1 MEKILLVPDSFKGT
15 LSSRQVCQVMAGQ
28 LRRFFPQAQV
38 KSIPVADGG
47 EGSVEAFL
55 AAAGGERRTRTV
67 TGPFGEPVEA
77 FYGILGDGRTA
88 VIEMAACAGLPLAEG
103 RLNPE
108 RATTYGVGELLLAAK
123 EAGCTKAI
131 LGLGGSC
138 TNDGGVGAAAALGA
152 KFTRADGAAFIPTG
166 GTLGEIAA
174 LDVSPV
180 AQALQGME
188 LTAMCDIDNPLYGEA
203 GAAAVFA
210 PQKGADAAMVAR
222 LDAGLRHLGQV
233 SARCL
238 GRDFSHLPGA
248 GAAGGLGFGMAAFC
262 GAQLRMGIDAVLD
275 AVGFDSL
282 LPGTDVVFTGEG
294 KIDSQSARGKVV
306 SGVAARCRKA
316 GVPVVAVV
324 GQIGQ
329 GFEEMYQQ
337 GLTAVFS
344 INRAAQ
350 PFAESRFHAGENLAL
365 TMENIARL
373 LAAGRWFSSPLP
385 LTFPGRRGIVQEVRS
400 C

>member
-55 AAAGGERRTRTV
+55 AAAGGERRMLTV

-306 SGVAARCRKA
+306 SGVAVRCRKA

-373 LAAGRWFSSPLP
+373 LAAGR
-385 LTFPGRRGIVQEVRS
+385 
-400 C
+400 

>member
-77 FYGILGDGRTA
+77 FYGVLGDGRTA

-152 KFTRADGAAFIPTG
+152 KFTRADGTAFVPSG

-188 LTAMCDIDNPLYGEA
+188 LTAMCDIDNPLYGDA

-262 GAQLRMGIDAVLD
+262 DAQLRMGIDAVLD

-282 LPGTDVVFTGEG
+282 LPGTDMVFTGEG

-373 LAAGRWFSSPLP
+373 LAAGR
-385 LTFPGRRGIVQEVRS
+385 
-400 C
+400 

>member
-138 TNDGGVGAAAALGA
+138 TNDGGAGAAVALGA
-152 KFTRADGAAFIPTG
+152 KFTRADGAAFVPTG

-238 GRDFSHLPGA
+238 GRDFSYLPGA

-373 LAAGRWFSSPLP
+373 LAAGR
-385 LTFPGRRGIVQEVRS
+385 
-400 C
+400 

>member
-77 FYGILGDGRTA
+77 FYGVLGDGRTA

-138 TNDGGVGAAAALGA
+138 TNDGGAGAAAALGA

-350 PFAESRFHAGENLAL
+350 PFAESRFHAGENLVL

-373 LAAGRWFSSPLP
+373 LAAGR
-385 LTFPGRRGIVQEVRS
+385 
-400 C
+400 

>member
-152 KFTRADGAAFIPTG
+152 KFTRADGTAFVPTG

-188 LTAMCDIDNPLYGEA
+188 LTAMCDIDNPLYGDA

-282 LPGTDVVFTGEG
+282 LPGTDMVFTGEG

-373 LAAGRWFSSPLP
+373 LAASR
-385 LTFPGRRGIVQEVRS
+385 
-400 C
+400 

>member
-138 TNDGGVGAAAALGA
+138 TNDGGAGAAAALGA

-350 PFAESRFHAGENLAL
+350 PFAESRLHAGENLAL

-373 LAAGRWFSSPLP
+373 LAAGR
-385 LTFPGRRGIVQEVRS
+385 
-400 C
+400 

>member
-138 TNDGGVGAAAALGA
+138 TNDGGAGAAAALGA
-152 KFTRADGAAFIPTG
+152 KFTRADGTAFVPTG

-238 GRDFSHLPGA
+238 GRDFSHLPGT

-373 LAAGRWFSSPLP
+373 LAAGR
-385 LTFPGRRGIVQEVRS
+385 
-400 C
+400 

>member
-123 EAGCTKAI
+123 ETGCTKAI

-138 TNDGGVGAAAALGA
+138 TNDGGAGAAAALGA
-152 KFTRADGAAFIPTG
+152 KFTRADGTAFVPTG

-373 LAAGRWFSSPLP
+373 LAAGR
-385 LTFPGRRGIVQEVRS
+385 
-400 C
+400 

>member
-152 KFTRADGAAFIPTG
+152 KFTRADGAAFVPTG

-282 LPGTDVVFTGEG
+282 LPGTDMVFTGEG

-373 LAAGRWFSSPLP
+373 LAAGR
-385 LTFPGRRGIVQEVRS
+385 
-400 C
+400 

>member
-138 TNDGGVGAAAALGA
+138 TNDGGAGAAAALGA
-152 KFTRADGAAFIPTG
+152 KFTRADGTAFVPTG

-233 SARCL
+233 AARCL

-324 GQIGQ
+324 GQIGH

-373 LAAGRWFSSPLP
+373 LAAGR
-385 LTFPGRRGIVQEVRS
+385 
-400 C
+400 

>member
-138 TNDGGVGAAAALGA
+138 TNDGGAGAAAALGA
-152 KFTRADGAAFIPTG
+152 KFTRVDGTAFVPTG

-188 LTAMCDIDNPLYGEA
+188 LTAMCDIDNPLYGDA

-233 SARCL
+233 AARCL

-306 SGVAARCRKA
+306 SGVAVRCRKA

-373 LAAGRWFSSPLP
+373 LAAGR
-385 LTFPGRRGIVQEVRS
+385 
-400 C
+400 

>member
-77 FYGILGDGRTA
+77 FYGVLGDGRTA

-152 KFTRADGAAFIPTG
+152 KFTRADGAAFIPSG

-282 LPGTDVVFTGEG
+282 LPGTDMVFTGEG

-373 LAAGRWFSSPLP
+373 LAAGR
-385 LTFPGRRGIVQEVRS
+385 
-400 C
+400 

>member
-77 FYGILGDGRTA
+77 FYGVLGDGRTA

-103 RLNPE
+103 RLNPG

-138 TNDGGVGAAAALGA
+138 TNDGGAGAAAALGA
-152 KFTRADGAAFIPTG
+152 KFTRADGTAFIPTG

-188 LTAMCDIDNPLYGEA
+188 LTAMCDIDNPLYGDA

-233 SARCL
+233 ATRCL

-306 SGVAARCRKA
+306 SGVAVRCRKA

-373 LAAGRWFSSPLP
+373 LAAGR
-385 LTFPGRRGIVQEVRS
+385 
-400 C
+400 

>member
-152 KFTRADGAAFIPTG
+152 KFTRADGAAFIPSG

-203 GAAAVFA
+203 GAAVVFA

-282 LPGTDVVFTGEG
+282 LPGTDMVFTGEG

-306 SGVAARCRKA
+306 SGVAVRCRKA

-373 LAAGRWFSSPLP
+373 LAAGR
-385 LTFPGRRGIVQEVRS
+385 
-400 C
+400 

>member
-55 AAAGGERRTRTV
+55 AAAGGERRMLTV

-138 TNDGGVGAAAALGA
+138 TNDGGAGAAAALGA
-152 KFTRADGAAFIPTG
+152 KFTRADGAAFVPTG

-373 LAAGRWFSSPLP
+373 LAAGR
-385 LTFPGRRGIVQEVRS
+385 
-400 C
+400 

>member
-77 FYGILGDGRTA
+77 FYGILDDGRTA

-138 TNDGGVGAAAALGA
+138 TNDGGAGAAAALGA

-373 LAAGRWFSSPLP
+373 LAASR
-385 LTFPGRRGIVQEVRS
+385 
-400 C
+400 

>member
-188 LTAMCDIDNPLYGEA
+188 LTAMCDIDNPLYGDA

-233 SARCL
+233 AARCL

-373 LAAGRWFSSPLP
+373 LAAGR
-385 LTFPGRRGIVQEVRS
+385 
-400 C
+400 

>member
-138 TNDGGVGAAAALGA
+138 TNDGGAGAAAALGA
-152 KFTRADGAAFIPTG
+152 KFTRADGAAFVPTG

-306 SGVAARCRKA
+306 SGVAARCRKE

-373 LAAGRWFSSPLP
+373 LAAGR
-385 LTFPGRRGIVQEVRS
+385 
-400 C
+400 

>member
-77 FYGILGDGRTA
+77 FYGVLGDGRTA

-180 AQALQGME
+180 AQVLQGME

-373 LAAGRWFSSPLP
+373 LAAGR
-385 LTFPGRRGIVQEVRS
+385 
-400 C
+400 

>member
-77 FYGILGDGRTA
+77 FYGVLGDGRTA

-188 LTAMCDIDNPLYGEA
+188 LTAMCDIDNPLYGDA

-306 SGVAARCRKA
+306 SGVAVRCRKA

-373 LAAGRWFSSPLP
+373 LAASR
-385 LTFPGRRGIVQEVRS
+385 
-400 C
+400 

>member
-152 KFTRADGAAFIPTG
+152 KFTRADGAAFIPSG

-203 GAAAVFA
+203 GAAVVFA

-373 LAAGRWFSSPLP
+373 LAAGR
-385 LTFPGRRGIVQEVRS
+385 
-400 C
+400 

>member
-77 FYGILGDGRTA
+77 FYGVLGDGRTA

-138 TNDGGVGAAAALGA
+138 TNDGGAGAAAALGA

-203 GAAAVFA
+203 GAAVVFA

-233 SARCL
+233 AARCL

-306 SGVAARCRKA
+306 SGVAVRCRKA

-324 GQIGQ
+324 GQIDQ

-373 LAAGRWFSSPLP
+373 LAAGR
-385 LTFPGRRGIVQEVRS
+385 
-400 C
+400 

>member
-77 FYGILGDGRTA
+77 FYGVLGDGRTA

-123 EAGCTKAI
+123 EAGCSKAI

-152 KFTRADGAAFIPTG
+152 KFTRADGAAFVPSG

-324 GQIGQ
+324 GQIDQ

-373 LAAGRWFSSPLP
+373 LAAGR
-385 LTFPGRRGIVQEVRS
+385 
-400 C
+400 

>member
-138 TNDGGVGAAAALGA
+138 TNDGGAGAAAALGA
-152 KFTRADGAAFIPTG
+152 KFTRADGAAFVPSG

-180 AQALQGME
+180 AQALQGMK

-282 LPGTDVVFTGEG
+282 LPGTDMVFTGEG

-306 SGVAARCRKA
+306 SGVAVRCRKA

-373 LAAGRWFSSPLP
+373 LAAGR
-385 LTFPGRRGIVQEVRS
+385 
-400 C
+400 

>member
-77 FYGILGDGRTA
+77 FYGVLGDGRTA

-180 AQALQGME
+180 AQVLQGME

-222 LDAGLRHLGQV
+222 LDAGLRHLGQMA
-233 SARCL
+233 ARCL

-306 SGVAARCRKA
+306 SGVAVRCRKA

-324 GQIGQ
+324 GQIDQ

-373 LAAGRWFSSPLP
+373 LAASR
-385 LTFPGRRGIVQEVRS
+385 
-400 C
+400 

>member
-77 FYGILGDGRTA
+77 FYGVLGDGRTA

-152 KFTRADGAAFIPTG
+152 KFTRADGAAFVPTG

-282 LPGTDVVFTGEG
+282 LPGTDMVFTGEG

-306 SGVAARCRKA
+306 SGVAVRCRKA

-373 LAAGRWFSSPLP
+373 LAASR
-385 LTFPGRRGIVQEVRS
+385 
-400 C
+400 

>member
-138 TNDGGVGAAAALGA
+138 TNDGGAGAAAALGA
-152 KFTRADGAAFIPTG
+152 KFTRADGAAFVPTG

-180 AQALQGME
+180 AQALQGMV

-203 GAAAVFA
+203 GAAVVFA

-282 LPGTDVVFTGEG
+282 LPGTDMVFTGEG

-306 SGVAARCRKA
+306 SGVAVRCRKA

-373 LAAGRWFSSPLP
+373 LAAGR
-385 LTFPGRRGIVQEVRS
+385 
-400 C
+400 

>member
-55 AAAGGERRTRTV
+55 AAAGGERRMLTV

-152 KFTRADGAAFIPTG
+152 KFTRADGAAFVPTG

-188 LTAMCDIDNPLYGEA
+188 LTAMCDIDNPLYGDA

-233 SARCL
+233 AARCL

-294 KIDSQSARGKVV
+294 KIDFQSARGKVV

-324 GQIGQ
+324 GQIDQ

-373 LAAGRWFSSPLP
+373 LAAGR
-385 LTFPGRRGIVQEVRS
+385 
-400 C
+400 

>member
-138 TNDGGVGAAAALGA
+138 TNDGGAGAAAALGA

-188 LTAMCDIDNPLYGEA
+188 LTAMCDIDNPLYGDA

-282 LPGTDVVFTGEG
+282 LPGTDMVFTGEG

-324 GQIGQ
+324 GQIDQ

-373 LAAGRWFSSPLP
+373 LAAGR
-385 LTFPGRRGIVQEVRS
+385 
-400 C
+400 

>member
-28 LRRFFPQAQV
+28 LHRFFPQAQV

-55 AAAGGERRTRTV
+55 AAAGGERRMLTV

-138 TNDGGVGAAAALGA
+138 TNDGGAGAAAALGA
-152 KFTRADGAAFIPTG
+152 KFTRADGAAFVPTG

-188 LTAMCDIDNPLYGEA
+188 LTAMCDIDNPLYGDA

-233 SARCL
+233 AARCL

-306 SGVAARCRKA
+306 SGVAVRCRKA

-373 LAAGRWFSSPLP
+373 LAAGR
-385 LTFPGRRGIVQEVRS
+385 
-400 C
+400 

>member
-77 FYGILGDGRTA
+77 FYGVLGDGRTA

-138 TNDGGVGAAAALGA
+138 TNDGGAGAAAALGA
-152 KFTRADGAAFIPTG
+152 KFTRADGAAFVPTG

-238 GRDFSHLPGA
+238 GRDFSHLPGT

-373 LAAGRWFSSPLP
+373 LAAGR
-385 LTFPGRRGIVQEVRS
+385 
-400 C
+400 

>member
-55 AAAGGERRTRTV
+55 AAAGGERRMLTV

-77 FYGILGDGRTA
+77 FYGVLGDGRTA

-138 TNDGGVGAAAALGA
+138 TNDGGAGAAAALGA
-152 KFTRADGAAFIPTG
+152 KFTRADGTAFVPTG

-188 LTAMCDIDNPLYGEA
+188 LTAMCDIDNPLYGDA

-233 SARCL
+233 AARCL

-373 LAAGRWFSSPLP
+373 LAAGR
-385 LTFPGRRGIVQEVRS
+385 
-400 C
+400 

>member
-77 FYGILGDGRTA
+77 FYGVLGDGRTA

-152 KFTRADGAAFIPTG
+152 KFTRADGAAFVPTG

-238 GRDFSHLPGA
+238 GRDFSHLPGT

-324 GQIGQ
+324 GQIDQ

-350 PFAESRFHAGENLAL
+350 PFTESRFHAGENLAL

-373 LAAGRWFSSPLP
+373 LAASR
-385 LTFPGRRGIVQEVRS
+385 
-400 C
+400 

>member
-103 RLNPE
+103 RFNPE

-138 TNDGGVGAAAALGA
+138 TNDGGAGAAAALGA

-373 LAAGRWFSSPLP
+373 LAAGR
-385 LTFPGRRGIVQEVRS
+385 
-400 C
+400 

>member
-77 FYGILGDGRTA
+77 FYGVLGDGRTA

-138 TNDGGVGAAAALGA
+138 TNDGGAGAAVALGA
-152 KFTRADGAAFIPTG
+152 KFTRADGTAFVPTG

-188 LTAMCDIDNPLYGEA
+188 LTAMCDIDNPLYGDA

-306 SGVAARCRKA
+306 SGVAVRCRKA

-373 LAAGRWFSSPLP
+373 LAAGR
-385 LTFPGRRGIVQEVRS
+385 
-400 C
+400 

>member
-138 TNDGGVGAAAALGA
+138 TNDGGAGAAAALGA
-152 KFTRADGAAFIPTG
+152 KFTRADGAAFVPTG

-203 GAAAVFA
+203 GAAVVFA

-282 LPGTDVVFTGEG
+282 LPGTDMVFTGEG

-324 GQIGQ
+324 GQIDQ

-373 LAAGRWFSSPLP
+373 LAASR
-385 LTFPGRRGIVQEVRS
+385 
-400 C
+400 

>member
-233 SARCL
+233 AARCL

-282 LPGTDVVFTGEG
+282 LPGTDMVFTGEG

-373 LAAGRWFSSPLP
+373 LAVGR
-385 LTFPGRRGIVQEVRS
+385 
-400 C
+400 

>member
-15 LSSRQVCQVMAGQ
+15 LSSRQVCQVMSGQ

-138 TNDGGVGAAAALGA
+138 TNDGGAGAAAALGA

-188 LTAMCDIDNPLYGEA
+188 LTAMCDIDNPLYGDA

-373 LAAGRWFSSPLP
+373 LAAGR
-385 LTFPGRRGIVQEVRS
+385 
-400 C
+400 

>member
-55 AAAGGERRTRTV
+55 AAAGGERRMLTV

-282 LPGTDVVFTGEG
+282 LPGTDMVFTGEG

-373 LAAGRWFSSPLP
+373 LAASR
-385 LTFPGRRGIVQEVRS
+385 
-400 C
+400 